1 MADCEYCGET
11 DELVHTCNHC
21 KQKYCP
27 EHTLPENHHCPAL
40 RTNAVGTGEP
50 DTQNNEQNA
59 ETSKPEP
66 DQSQRDANDSPNF
79 KSSPDVAVDGTA
91 VYKEQSEGSE
101 QNENTNEKKN
111 HSIKRALAGG
121 FESPQYRGRC
131 PNCSQYVSTSV
142 ETDNA
147 GIVRCQTCGWQPG
160 YPGLRLVTHRFD
172 WRKWKLRMFKSVK
185 ISLVV
190 IAVLGFAGVF
200 GTGITLVDDTADGL
214 IKSAGLGDEA
224 DRAASAAADVGNST
238 SEESDRYH
246 SGVDERR
253 VEVLVHQYVN
263 KERQQQ
269 GLANI
274 SHDSQLR
281 RIARNHSEDMANRSY
296 FSHTDPSGNDFSNR
310 YAAAGYQCQVTI
322 SDSRYA
328 TGGENIAQTWFGEPI
343 SGEGTY
349 NTADELARG
358 IVTQWMDSS
367 GHRENILTPY
377 WQSEGIGI
385 EITDSGKVFAT
396 QDFC

>member
-1 MADCEYCGET
+1 MADCEHCGAT

-21 KQKYCP
+21 GKKYCP

-40 RTNAVGTGEP
+40 RTDAVGTGETDIK
-50 DTQNNEQNA
+50 DTDTNPADTSEPNREQRERNK
-59 ETSKPEP
+59 SPE
-66 DQSQRDANDSPNF
+66 F
-79 KSSPDVAVDGTA
+79 ESSPDVDVDGS
-91 VYKEQSEGSE
+91 VLESEEKSDQGQDEQSGDHIL
-101 QNENTNEKKN
+101 TTLK
-111 HSIKRALAGG
+111 IALVGG
-121 FESPQYRGRC
+121 FRPSNYNGRC

-142 ETDNA
+142 ETDKA

-160 YPGLRLVTHRFD
+160 YPGLRLVTHRFG

-185 ISLVV
+185 ISLIV

-214 IKSAGLGDEA
+214 IKSAGLGAEA

-238 SEESDRYH
+238 SEESDRYY

-274 SHDSQLR
+274 SHDPQLR

-296 FSHTDPSGNDFSNR
+296 FSHTDPSGNDFSDR
-310 YAAAGYQCQVTI
+310 YAAAGYECQVTI

-358 IVTQWMDSS
+358 IVTQWMDSP